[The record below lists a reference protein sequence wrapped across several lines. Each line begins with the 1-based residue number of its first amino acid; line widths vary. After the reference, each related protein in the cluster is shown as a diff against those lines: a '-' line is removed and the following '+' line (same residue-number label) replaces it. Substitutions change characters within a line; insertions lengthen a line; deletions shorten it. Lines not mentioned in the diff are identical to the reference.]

1 MQKQVLK
8 NATKHILIFLAI
20 AIVTVLL
27 LTYKKDEFLVRDMTL
42 VKYNGTATDVTIP
55 PGIIEIGRLAFQ
67 DCDSIVKITI
77 PDGVKYI
84 REGAFAN
91 CTNLKT
97 VVIPQSVE
105 TIEARAFACDFKL
118 EKVFLPDKLKELN
131 NEVFYAC
138 EALREIEI
146 GPNVE
151 WLGNYV
157 FYQCKSLE
165 TIVIPR
171 KVKSM
176 GDSVFS
182 GCENLSRITLP
193 PRDFEMGING
203 FANCKSLKKIIL
215 PRNMKSI
222 NTGTF
227 WNCTSLEFVDIPK
240 HITSIEDR
248 AFYRCSSLRTITF
261 PKKITYIGSE
271 AFYKCE
277 NLTNITLPRVFESK
291 EDSKQGEIISN
302 CQIGADCFAGCIK
315 LDNVYIPEHV
325 MISSTTF
332 FGCSS
337 LQNVEVAPKH
347 LRYKVIDGVLYS
359 RNTYQLILY
368 PCGLVQKT
376 FIIPDS
382 VRSIKEKAFSGN
394 SHIQFVTAGS
404 KLKTIETGAF
414 FGCERLKDIQLNGKL
429 EDISAEAFRGCSS
442 LKQLFIPEKCNLDI
456 SAFYDCPS
464 LEDVT
469 VDSNNDDY
477 QSVDGVLFDSS
488 YQTLLLYPASK
499 GGEYYNV
506 PKTVTTISEYAFAGN
521 DQLSELNLPD
531 GVCQIER
538 RAFSKCTSL
547 QRVAMTD
554 SVEIMAS
561 EIFYGIE
568 DTVSLTIKAK
578 TKKCIPIIYAENVG
592 VRYKWIK

>member
-27 LTYKKDEFLVRDMTL
+27 LTYKKEEFQVRGMTL

-91 CTNLKT
+91 CSNLKT
-97 VVIPQSVE
+97 VSIPQSVE

-118 EKVFLPDKLKELN
+118 KKVSLPDKLKVLN

-138 EALREIEI
+138 EALQEIEL
-146 GPNVE
+146 GPNIE
-151 WLGNYV
+151 ELGNYV
-157 FYQCKSLE
+157 FYQCKSLKK
-165 TIVIPR
+165 IVIPR

-182 GCENLSRITLP
+182 GCENLSLITLP
-193 PRDFEMGING
+193 PRDFEMGINV
-203 FANCKSLKKIIL
+203 FANCKSLKKITL
-215 PRNMKSI
+215 PQNMKYI

-227 WNCTSLEFVDIPK
+227 WNCISLESVDIPK
-240 HITSIEDR
+240 HITSIGDR

-261 PKKITYIGSE
+261 PEEITYIGSE

-277 NLTNITLPRVFESK
+277 NLINITLPRISESK
-291 EDSKQGEIISN
+291 EGSKQGEVIPN
-302 CQIGADCFAGCIK
+302 CRIGADCFAGCIK

-325 MISSTTF
+325 KISSTAF

-337 LQNVEVAPKH
+337 LKNVEVAPEH
-347 LRYKVIDGVLYS
+347 PRYKVIDGVLYS

-368 PCGLVQKT
+368 PCGLEQKS

-382 VRSIKEKAFSGN
+382 VRRIKEKAFSGN
-394 SHIQFVTAGS
+394 SHVQFVTAGS
-404 KLKTIETGAF
+404 KLKAIETGAF
-414 FGCERLKDIQLNGKL
+414 LGCERLEDIQLNEKL
-429 EDISAEAFRGCSS
+429 EDISSEAFEGCSS
-442 LKQLFIPEKCNLDI
+442 LRQLFIPEKCNLDI
-456 SAFYDCPS
+456 SALYDCPS
-464 LEDVT
+464 LEEVT
-469 VDSNNDDY
+469 VDSDNDSY
-477 QSVDGVLFDSS
+477 QSVDGVLFDSA

-521 DQLSELNLPD
+521 EQLSELKLPD

-538 RAFSKCTSL
+538 RAFAKCTNL
-547 QRVAMTD
+547 QKVTMTD

-568 DTVSLTIKAK
+568 DKVSLTIKAK
-578 TKKCIPIIYAENVG
+578 TEKCIPIIYAENVG